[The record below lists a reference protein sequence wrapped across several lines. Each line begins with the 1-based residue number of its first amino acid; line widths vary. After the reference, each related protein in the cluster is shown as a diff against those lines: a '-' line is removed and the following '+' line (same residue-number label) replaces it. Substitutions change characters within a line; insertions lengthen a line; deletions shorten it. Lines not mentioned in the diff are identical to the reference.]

1 MENTSNQK
9 CSSNTCDWNSCYIYN
24 VRYANALPVYA
35 CKNLDGRDV
44 MENQCQFYE
53 GR

>member
-1 MENTSNQK
+1 MENNSVQK
-9 CSSNTCDWNSCYIYN
+9 GACNTCDWNSCHIYN

-35 CKNLDGRDV
+35 CKNLEGREV
-44 MENQCQFYE
+44 MENQCLFYE